1 MNTKRRTLITNGF
14 CFWNYLWYNWIYICI
29 SGVYDYWDIEQKR
42 TRAIFTTSFS
52 SFIFCYR
59 YMAYISF
66 NYYNTK
72 FEQKKINSMGITL
85 IIYLIIGALMGTYYF
100 IKSNLQIGETVV
112 VVLFWPLV
120 ILIYILVLLYCLFV
134 VIKYCINSH
143 QSFRKALKEVLDK
156 VFKP

>member
-1 MNTKRRTLITNGF
+1 MNTKRETLITNGF
-14 CFWNYLWYNWIYICI
+14 CFWNYLWYNWIYISI
-29 SGVYDYWDIEQKR
+29 NGVYYYQDIEQKR
-42 TRAIFTTSFS
+42 TRVIFTTSFS
-52 SFIFCYR
+52 SFIFCSR

-100 IKSNLQIGETVV
+100 IKSDIQIGETVV

-143 QSFRKALKEVLDK
+143 QSFSKALKEVLDK